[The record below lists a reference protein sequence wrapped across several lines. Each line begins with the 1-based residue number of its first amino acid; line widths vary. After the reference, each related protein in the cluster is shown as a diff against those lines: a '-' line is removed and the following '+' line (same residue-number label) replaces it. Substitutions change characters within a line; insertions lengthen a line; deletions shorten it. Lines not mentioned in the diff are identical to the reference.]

1 MWPSFFCFHWRAV
14 DAYLQGRW
22 NIICHV
28 KQDDYWATLF
38 QVTLT
43 QGAKKSWI
51 LACPL
56 DKHLLHFA
64 CLEPLH
70 PLLEDDLPG
79 PYPIGHV
86 CVKSYLPSI
95 KIYLSLTT
103 RRDFSWALSATVS
116 EFMRIRHYRNNKGTG
131 AKMLPAIVSGIITG
145 HEPVSYWLIFSLSL
159 VTIPEVFAKLDSSQF
174 PIFSFLTWQ
183 IPSAESSF
191 NNTSRI
197 TPVNT
202 WL

>member
-28 KQDDYWATLF
+28 KQDDYWPTLF

-43 QGAKKSWI
+43 QGAKTSWI

-56 DKHLLHFA
+56 DKHLLYFA

-79 PYPIGHV
+79 PYPIPQL

-95 KIYLSLTT
+95 K
-103 RRDFSWALSATVS
+103 SACPWLQDETFLEPCQPQSVNSCVS
-116 EFMRIRHYRNNKGTG
+116 ELDTLETIRELEPKCILQLLQGSLLSMSRS
-131 AKMLPAIVSGIITG
+131 AIG
-145 HEPVSYWLIFSLSL
+145 
-159 VTIPEVFAKLDSSQF
+159 
-174 PIFSFLTWQ
+174 
-183 IPSAESSF
+183 
-191 NNTSRI
+191 
-197 TPVNT
+197 
-202 WL
+202 